1 MNPILLIPARL
12 NSSRL
17 PQKVLADI
25 NGMPMILQ
33 VLRNAQE
40 ADIGPVVVAAGDQ
53 AIEDV
58 IVQAGGRVV
67 MTDPSLP
74 SGTDR
79 IHQALG
85 KIDPDGIYDVIINI
99 QGDMPIFESKIVH
112 ATIRALV
119 RISNADWGTAASAI
133 TDPDHFDPTSGVNKV
148 VTSWEAN
155 GLFGRALYFS
165 KYPIPWGDSEVFHH
179 IGLYSYRRASLERF
193 VTLPQ
198 SPLELSE
205 RLEQLRAIEAG
216 MRIEVARVETVPLSV
231 DTQRELDQ
239 IRALGHVIKK
249 SAIN

>member
-17 PQKVLADI
+17 PKKVLADI
-25 NGMPMILQ
+25 NGMPMIVQ

-40 ADIGPVVVAAGDQ
+40 FDIAPVVVAADDP
-53 AIEDV
+53 AIEEV
-58 IVQAGGRVV
+58 IVQAGGHAV
-67 MTDPSLP
+67 MTDPNLP

-79 IHQALG
+79 IHQALD
-85 KIDPDGIYDVIINI
+85 KIDPDEIYDLIINI
-99 QGDMPIFESKIVH
+99 QADLPFLESKTVH
-112 ATIRALV
+112 ATIRALT
-119 RISNADWGTAASAI
+119 RMPNADWGTAASAI
-133 TDPDHFDPTSGVNKV
+133 TDPDHFNPNSSVNKV

-165 KYPIPWGDSEVFHH
+165 KYPIPWGYSEVFQH

-231 DTQRELDQ
+231 DTQRGLEQ
-239 IRALGHVIKK
+239 IRDLRLR
-249 SAIN
+249 